1 MFLDTN
7 IVSKIKKGVF
17 SISGDCRPN
26 LLTNGANRF
35 GGCGRRLHEQA
46 FLSRRRSLNAPISC
60 CAVDGEAKTPS
71 PSALRST
78 NSTLLDNV
86 SPRAMMERQAA
97 SGTIFETA
105 PIGYRGSFASVLG
118 EHFRGRSHCLTTSY
132 PAASYP
138 PLQRTQGRSTRQ
150 LGVKPWRGARG
161 DVRLR

>member
-78 NSTLLDNV
+78 NSTLLDNM
-86 SPRAMMERQAA
+86 SPRAMMEMA
-97 SGTIFETA
+97 SGVRYQLSKQPRLAIGAVLRPYSANTFAGDPTA
-105 PIGYRGSFASVLG
+105 
-118 EHFRGRSHCLTTSY
+118 
-132 PAASYP
+132 
-138 PLQRTQGRSTRQ
+138 
-150 LGVKPWRGARG
+150 
-161 DVRLR
+161 